1 MTTELLPASLLAPSL
16 GWRTVTIQVA
26 TMTGGRIG
34 TARGVRTPYVTFS
47 LSDDLSAPTDD
58 VIVSR
63 VKPMTVHLDAEGK
76 GEIQLPVW
84 VGGDWA
90 IKVRP
95 SWSEP
100 YLIRVPAGSGS
111 IDLADIP
118 AVVLPKAG
126 VLRALS

>member
-1 MTTELLPASLLAPSL
+1 MTAELIPTPPLAPSL
-16 GWRTVTIQVA
+16 GWRTVTVQVA

-34 TARGVRTPYVTFS
+34 TARGVRTPYVTFA
-47 LSDDLSAPTDD
+47 LTGDVPAPTDD

-63 VKPMTVHLDAEGK
+63 VTPMTVHLDAEGK

-84 VGGDWA
+84 AGGDWA
-90 IKVRP
+90 IRVRP

-126 VLRALS
+126 ALREL